1 MRRKAEA
8 AVGLLAT
15 TSDGKS
21 AAENLIEH
29 CKKKWEAE
37 PVKKKLLE
45 RAIKA
50 AINAAINAKA
60 LEEHVEETPLVG
72 DSE

>member
-15 TSDGKS
+15 TSDGES
-21 AAENLIEH
+21 AALNLVDH
-29 CKKKWEAE
+29 FKKKWEAE

-45 RAIKA
+45 NAIKNAIKA
-50 AINAAINAKA
+50 KA
-60 LEEHVEETPLVG
+60 LEETPLVG